1 MKRVLEDELI
11 SLAHRILKLKNRADI
26 HQLKNEAGMLYEKL
40 AVLSFAEKH
49 FGGIRP
55 TIGKKEFTEAYY
67 SQYSDIGED
76 GSYNSPDG
84 TEYNPEP
91 ISEPNTEKI
100 KDIVSHMPPEAEQVD
115 YLISQF
121 KKLATDDFKAA
132 ETEATEQK
140 EAKTTTREELPQENA
155 SDKSLK
161 ADEPEAGETK
171 ETLEDS
177 PVEEKSISEEE
188 LAQENTT
195 EESLNED
202 ESETDETKEIE
213 EGSAVEEKGTSKEE
227 ELPRETMHE
236 ESPEGLQ
243 KEAPKRTASYEEDF
257 GVHFDDLPNFEP
269 KKENKQESAT
279 QASEDPKITEKPE
292 HTETTDTPTQEE
304 QTQPESIDQQQPK
317 RTIDL
322 FTQDKKSLNDQLQ
335 RGIQIGLNDRLAF
348 TKALFENNVEDYNR
362 VMSQISTLNSFAE
375 AEDFINYNVK
385 PEYQNWDD
393 KPEVYKRFLSLLKR
407 KFEA

>member
-26 HQLKNEAGMLYEKL
+26 HQLKKEAGMLYEKL

-67 SQYSDIGED
+67 SQYSDIDED

-84 TEYNPEP
+84 TEYNPEA

-121 KKLATDDFKAA
+121 KKLTTDDFNAA
-132 ETEATEQK
+132 ETAVKNHQQETEAPEQQ
-140 EAKTTTREELPQENA
+140 EENTRSQEETQQEEDPKDEEVSEELPQENIP
-155 SDKSLK
+155 DESLK
-161 ADEPEAGETK
+161 ADEAEQSLKDKLDDLKSTPE
-171 ETLEDS
+171 
-177 PVEEKSISEEE
+177 EEE
-188 LAQENTT
+188 LPQENTT
-195 EESLNED
+195 EDLQNE
-202 ESETDETKEIE
+202 T
-213 EGSAVEEKGTSKEE
+213 
-227 ELPRETMHE
+227 
-236 ESPEGLQ
+236 
-243 KEAPKRTASYEEDF
+243 PKPGSYEEDF
-257 GVHFDDLPNFEP
+257 GVHFDDLPDFEP
-269 KKENKQESAT
+269 KMEDRQENAPLASEEPKTTKEPEPTKTETPSQDQEYT
-279 QASEDPKITEKPE
+279 QAEN
-292 HTETTDTPTQEE
+292 
-304 QTQPESIDQQQPK
+304 IDQQQPK

-322 FTQDKKSLNDQLQ
+322 FSQEKKSLNDQLQ

-385 PEYQNWDD
+385 PEYQNWND